1 MHRVLTILLSLFLS
15 LSVQAQTEKADSA
28 ETALPVDVSAYYVEV
43 TPGSTLA
50 SVFGHAAIRM
60 SCPSA
65 GLDYCFTIKT
75 PEINDEFFDILFGH
89 LRVGLVPE
97 QTSQFRA
104 DYLQQGRGITEYR
117 LALTLDEARQL
128 WQTIDGQVARGLYW
142 DMDYVN
148 NGCTQVIF
156 EGLYDLMRQRPALK
170 VDDVIRET
178 LPMHTRREV
187 VSPIVSPTSWL
198 GFFLHSCYAGPID
211 EEVSA
216 RRLVVLPSDGAKVL
230 EHAGLVAAK
239 ETLATPSVTPFSADH
254 AVFTPLMA
262 AVLFLL
268 LCLLPYRKIDYVTL
282 PLQAVLI
289 LLLCTL
295 TFFSRSSGFGWNWL
309 ILALFPLTAPVAIL
323 YMLFHMGSI
332 FSLPQLVVAVAF
344 MIRTIYWISWK
355 KRLFTKY

>member
-1 MHRVLTILLSLFLS
+1 
-15 LSVQAQTEKADSA
+15 
-28 ETALPVDVSAYYVEV
+28 
-43 TPGSTLA
+43 
-50 SVFGHAAIRM
+50 
-60 SCPSA
+60 
-65 GLDYCFTIKT
+65 
-75 PEINDEFFDILFGH
+75 
-89 LRVGLVPE
+89 
-97 QTSQFRA
+97 
-104 DYLQQGRGITEYR
+104 
-117 LALTLDEARQL
+117 
-128 WQTIDGQVARGLYW
+128 
-142 DMDYVN
+142 MDYVN

-178 LPMHTRREV
+178 LPMHTRREAV
-187 VSPIVSPTSWL
+187 FSVLSPASWL

-216 RRLVVLPSDGAKVL
+216 RRLVILPSDGAKVL
-230 EHAGLVAAK
+230 ENARLVAARQ
-239 ETLATPSVTPFSADH
+239 TLATPSVTPLSEDH
-254 AVFTPLMA
+254 AAFTPLMA
-262 AVLFLL
+262 SVLFLL

-282 PLQAVLI
+282 PLQTV
-289 LLLCTL
+289 LLLLFCTL

-309 ILALFPLTAPVAIL
+309 ILALFPLTAPVGIL

>member
-43 TPGSTLA
+43 TPGSTYA

-75 PEINDEFFDILFGH
+75 PEINDEFFDLLFGH

-128 WQTIDGQVARGLYW
+128 WKTLDGQVARGLYW
-142 DMDYVN
+142 DIDYVN

-178 LPMHTRREV
+178 LPVHTRREAV
-187 VSPIVSPTSWL
+187 FSVLSPASWL
-198 GFFLHSCYAGPID
+198 AQ
-211 EEVSA
+211 V
-216 RRLVVLPSDGAKVL
+216 
-230 EHAGLVAAK
+230 
-239 ETLATPSVTPFSADH
+239 
-254 AVFTPLMA
+254 
-262 AVLFLL
+262 
-268 LCLLPYRKIDYVTL
+268 
-282 PLQAVLI
+282 
-289 LLLCTL
+289 
-295 TFFSRSSGFGWNWL
+295 
-309 ILALFPLTAPVAIL
+309 
-323 YMLFHMGSI
+323 
-332 FSLPQLVVAVAF
+332 
-344 MIRTIYWISWK
+344 
-355 KRLFTKY
+355 